1 MPLFNIKDKN
11 DDLIIRSH
19 YYNWLSEQ
27 NLDDIH
33 NIQTKTDYLKSQGF
47 VIGVDRITEESLNIL
62 KSIEEVFYLTNLKKK
77 KL

>member
-1 MPLFNIKDKN
+1 MALFNIQDKT
-11 DDLIIRSH
+11 DSIIVESH

-33 NIQTKTDYLKSQGF
+33 NIKTKTDYLKSQGF
-47 VIGVDRITEESLNIL
+47 VMGQDRITEEDLKIL
-62 KSIEEVFYLTNLKKK
+62 KAIEEVFYLVNLKKK